1 MPADQYP
8 DCYDPAAPSWMVEAA
23 REYLA
28 AAPWRTSRDGS
39 HSYMMTRRANVL
51 GFGLLHTRT
60 LILIRDYGI
69 DRRWHGH
76 GPYRGIDLDGFSLW
90 KMGDM
95 MIINRKPAE
104 SAGWDPDRS
113 PN

>member
-1 MPADQYP
+1 MPDEYP
-8 DCYDPAAPSWMVEAA
+8 DRYEPSAPAWLVDAA

-28 AAPWRTSRDGS
+28 TAPWKTSKDGS
-39 HSYMMTRRANVL
+39 HSYMMTPRAHAL
-51 GFGLLHTRT
+51 GLGLLHTRT
-60 LILIRDYGI
+60 LILIRDFGI

-95 MIINRKPAE
+95 MIINRKPTAT
-104 SAGWDPDRS
+104 AGWDHES
-113 PN
+113 PTLI